1 MDLHMRRRS
10 QNLQHQHNSSAE
22 VFVQSGCDEA
32 QKLYDEAF
40 GEWKQI
46 HVQTCISTWYVC
58 ALEAP
63 EVYVNV
69 YVCICIYI
77 YISIYIYVHEH
88 ADVYAIISATIAITA
103 TTATA
108 TTTTS
113 TIATATVTATATAT
127 TNYDST
133 R

>member
-1 MDLHMRRRS
+1 MDVRMRRRS

-32 QKLYDEAF
+32 HKLYDEAF
-40 GEWKQI
+40 GGWKQI

-69 YVCICIYI
+69 YVCICLYI
-77 YISIYIYVHEH
+77 YISIYVYVHAH
-88 ADVYAIISATIAITA
+88 VDVYVIISATTAITA
-103 TTATA
+103 TTTI
-108 TTTTS
+108 T
-113 TIATATVTATATAT
+113 TIALASAIATATAT